1 LQASTAAFTDLLVIH
16 ASKCDLFP
24 LMKAFNR
31 GNVTALLLEDSDP
44 PTPAANPAVAP
55 EGDELIVKG
64 L

>member
-1 LQASTAAFTDLLVIH
+1 
-16 ASKCDLFP
+16 
-24 LMKAFNR
+24 MKAFNR